1 MKYRR
6 TELRFITSGCRTV
19 HGYAA
24 DVLTAAAGSID
35 VSPRAPMQMGCGDDL
50 TPTAEVRDPIEAN
63 ALVVRDE
70 ELSVALVSVDA
81 LYVGAALRS
90 HLEEGLRDLFSP
102 TEIFIGATHT
112 HYAPFL
118 DEAKPRLGHVNPEH
132 LSDVAE
138 RLVQLVRKLA
148 IGPHEPV
155 TVEHA
160 SFHTTAPIARRKS
173 RLLGGAQGR
182 VKFNSIILAPNPRET
197 APQVAHIIQFTS
209 ENGPLAVL
217 WQLPCHPTSLP
228 SGLRHS
234 AHFPGQIRAH
244 LRAELGT
251 DLPVLFFQGFSGD
264 LRPPSVGSVAGAK
277 SFARRILLGQ
287 WFEPFTESAYAS
299 WLRKMKTEV
308 DAAHAQ
314 MTPVDC
320 SDTTC
325 LSASRLTVE
334 VSAVAEQVDPTGAR
348 ASWHRVSI
356 GTIDLVGVSGEPVSE
371 YAPFV
376 NHSGNSPHRVRI
388 PVGCIDD
395 VFGYVPSR
403 RMMREGGYE
412 ACGFCDDFGIRSLRP
427 TLEEE
432 MKRNLTRVL
441 DL

>member
-1 MKYRR
+1 
-6 TELRFITSGCRTV
+6 
-19 HGYAA
+19 
-24 DVLTAAAGSID
+24 
-35 VSPRAPMQMGCGDDL
+35 MQMGCGDDL

-63 ALVVRDE
+63 VLIVSDGALS
-70 ELSVALVSVDA
+70 LALVSVDA

-118 DEAKPRLGHVNPEH
+118 DEAKPRLGEVNSEH
-132 LSDVAE
+132 LADVAE

-148 IGPHEPV
+148 IGPHEAV

-160 SFHTTAPIARRKS
+160 AFRTTAPIARRKR

-182 VKFNSIILAPNPRET
+182 VKFNSIILAPNPRRT
-197 APQVAHIIQFTS
+197 APQLAHIIQFKS
-209 ENGPLAVL
+209 VNGPLAVL

-234 AHFPGQIRAH
+234 SHFPGEIRAH
-244 LRAELGT
+244 LRAQLDA
-251 DLPVLFFQGFSGD
+251 DLPVLFLQGFSGE
-264 LRPPSVGSVAGAK
+264 LRPPSVGSVAGTK

-287 WFEPFTESAYAS
+287 WFAPFTESAYAN
-299 WLRKMKTEV
+299 WIWNMKTEV

-314 MTPVDC
+314 MIPVDC
-320 SDTTC
+320 SGSTC
-325 LSASRLTVE
+325 LSASRLTVD
-334 VSAVAEQVDPTGAR
+334 VSEVAEQIGSADTQ

-356 GTIDLVGVSGEPVSE
+356 GAIDLVGVSGEPVSE
-371 YAPFV
+371 YALFV
-376 NHSGNSPHRVRI
+376 NNLGNSPDRVRI

-403 RMMREGGYE
+403 RMIREGGYE
-412 ACGFCDDFGIRSLRP
+412 ASGFCDDFGVRSLRP
-427 TLEEE
+427 NIEEE
-432 MKRNLTRVL
+432 MKRNITRVL